1 MDTTPG
7 TKINGFVVRRVTPV
21 ELLDSQAI
29 ELEHEATGLR
39 LLHVKNDDTENL
51 FSIVFA
57 TPPADDTGVPHI
69 LEHSVLA
76 GSRKFPAREGFFEL
90 TKRSPGTFI
99 NAMTASEHT
108 LYPVSSAVPKDLFN
122 LAEVYWD
129 AVFHP
134 LLTEHTFRREGH
146 RLELTSAGDLGSEL
160 VVKGIVY
167 SEMQGAYSSAESL
180 IGDAMNRHLF
190 PESPY
195 GRDSGGDPDA
205 IPTLTY
211 EGLRSFHSHHYGP
224 SQALVVVYGNIPTEQ
239 YLAFA
244 AQRLAGEPR
253 RGAEVSIARQPRWT
267 APREARITCPVSP
280 NEAGRS
286 WLSLSW
292 ICGDGTDPMDSM
304 QLALLEQLLVG
315 HPGAV
320 LRKAILDS
328 KVGED
333 LALTFL
339 NAKCL
344 DATFSVGV
352 RGAQVEHADQFLAVV
367 LGTLKSLVEQ
377 GIDRQSIETA
387 CQQLAYATLE
397 VGDLFP
403 IQLLWKLSTQYVLTG
418 DPVPVLRSAEHLRS
432 VRERALTEPS
442 YLTHLLRERL
452 LDNPHRLLVVAQG
465 DPEFAR
471 RRDEALAERL
481 RARKAAMSHEE
492 LARIAAEAQEFQ
504 RLEQQKDDLEAFEQ
518 LPKLGPG
525 DLPRR
530 PRTIPTLFEHDGR
543 LDFLDNRVF
552 SNGINYLQLD
562 IDLAHV
568 PAPLLAYLGP
578 MTQCLGKLGVR
589 GQTWAQTAARVASC
603 TSGVYGWAQLDAH
616 GTDPSNTLRSL
627 KLVTSFLDGRAEEAL
642 GLVEDLLFSL
652 DFEDTVRLGEI
663 LTQTRARQRAVLAS
677 RASELAR
684 THAAR
689 LLSHE
694 AWLTD
699 EAHGLGQIRLIE
711 RLATGF
717 GSEDELLIE
726 RTVSNLLALRD
737 AIAGAARITVSF
749 TGSPHE
755 RALAR
760 KYAGAWARRQPARV
774 PERIEWAPNGSSRR
788 VGLASAMDVAYC
800 EYTLPGPYYND
811 PASSALQVAST
822 YYRQQYVMEEV
833 RLKGAAYGAWSAMDA
848 FHGTFDL
855 GSYRDPHPARTL
867 GVFGRAL
874 EGIARLDWSPSEIER
889 AIVVTAKDS
898 LRPNRPREATGSA
911 LWWHTHGLSDEIRA
925 RHYEALLSVKPS
937 EAREALER
945 VLGQDERLASV
956 CVVSSRNKL
965 EAVNAELEAGRL
977 EIEDVVD

>member
-1 MDTTPG
+1 MDTSPG
-7 TKINGFVVRRVTPV
+7 TTIHGFVVRRVTPV
-21 ELLDSQAI
+21 QLLGSLAI

-39 LLHVKNDDTENL
+39 LLHVKNDDNENL

-57 TPPADDTGVPHI
+57 TPPSDDTGVPHI

-76 GSRKFPAREGFFEL
+76 GSHKFPAREGFFEL

-146 RLELTSAGDLGSEL
+146 RLELASADDLGSEL

-180 IGDAMNRHLF
+180 IGDAMNRNLF
-190 PESPY
+190 PDSPY

-205 IPTLTY
+205 IPTLSY
-211 EGLRSFHSHHYGP
+211 EGLRSFHAGYYGP
-224 SQALVVVYGNIPTEQ
+224 SQAMVVVYGNIPTER

-244 AQRLAGEPR
+244 AERLAGESR
-253 RGAEVSIARQPRWT
+253 RAAEVSIARQPRWT

-339 NAKCL
+339 SAKCL

-352 RGAQVEHADQFLAVV
+352 RGTQVERADQFVAVV
-367 LGTLKSLVEQ
+367 LGTLGSLVSQ
-377 GIDRQSIETA
+377 GIDRHSIETA
-387 CQQLAYATLE
+387 CQQLSYATLE
-397 VGDLFP
+397 IGDLFP

-418 DPVPVLRSAEHLRS
+418 DPIPVLRSAEHLRT
-432 VRERALTEPS
+432 VRERALSDPS
-442 YLTHLLRERL
+442 HLTRLLRERL
-452 LDNPHRLLVVAQG
+452 LDNPHRLLVVARG

-471 RRDEALAERL
+471 RRDEALAQRL
-481 RARKAAMSHEE
+481 RTRKAAMSQEQ
-492 LARIAAEAQEFQ
+492 LARIAAETEEFE
-504 RLEQQKDDLEAFEQ
+504 RLEQQKDDLEAFER

-530 PRTIPTLFEHDGR
+530 PRTIPTLFERDGR
-543 LDFLDNRVF
+543 LEFLDNRVF

-562 IDLAHV
+562 IDLAHL
-568 PAPLLAYLGP
+568 PAALLAYVGP
-578 MTQCLGKLGVR
+578 LSHCLGKLGAG
-589 GQTWAQTAARVASC
+589 GQSWERTAARVASC
-603 TSGVYGWAQLDAH
+603 TSGVYGWAELDAH

-627 KLVTSFLDGRAEEAL
+627 RLVTSFLDGRAEEAL
-642 GLVEDLLFSL
+642 ALVEDLLFCL
-652 DFEDTVRLGEI
+652 DFEDQTRLGEI
-663 LTQTRARQRAVLAS
+663 LIQARARQRATLAS

-689 LLSHE
+689 LLSPE
-694 AWLTD
+694 AWLSD

-711 RLATGF
+711 RLAAGF
-717 GSEDELLIE
+717 AAADEQLIE
-726 RTVSNLLALRD
+726 QTVSRLLSLRE
-737 AIAGAARITVSF
+737 AIGGTARLTVSF
-749 TGSPHE
+749 TGSPDE
-755 RALAR
+755 RTLAR
-760 KYAGAWARRQPARV
+760 GYAARWANRQPARA
-774 PERIEWAPNGSSRR
+774 PQPIEPTPNGSSRR

-800 EYTLPGPYYND
+800 EYVLPGPYYND
-811 PASSALQVAST
+811 PLSSALQIAST
-822 YYRQQYVMEEV
+822 YYRQQYVMDEV
-833 RLKGAAYGAWSAMDA
+833 RLKGAAYGAWSSMNA

-855 GSYRDPHPARTL
+855 GSYRDPQPVRTL

-874 EGIARLDWSPSEIER
+874 EGVALLDWSPSEIER

-911 LWWHTHGLSDEIRA
+911 LWWHTHGLSDEIRT
-925 RHYEALLSVKPS
+925 RHYEALLAVKPS

-956 CVVSSRNKL
+956 CVVSSRDKL
-965 EAVNAELEAGRL
+965 EAVNAELQAGKL

>member
-1 MDTTPG
+1 MDTSPG
-7 TKINGFVVRRVTPV
+7 TKIHGFVVRRVTPV
-21 ELLDSQAI
+21 ELFGSLAL

-57 TPPADDTGVPHI
+57 TPPDDDTGAAHI

-146 RLELTSAGDLGSEL
+146 RLELASADDRASGL
-160 VVKGIVY
+160 VIKGIVY

-180 IGDAMNRHLF
+180 IGDAMSRHLF

-205 IPTLTY
+205 IPTLSY
-211 EGLRSFHSHHYGP
+211 DGLRSFHARHYGP

-244 AQRLAGEPR
+244 AERLAGEPR
-253 RGAEVSIARQPRWT
+253 RAADVSIARQPRWT
-267 APREARITCPVSP
+267 APRDIRMTCPVSP
-280 NEAGRS
+280 NEEGRS

-339 NAKCL
+339 NTKCL

-352 RGAQVEHADQFLAVV
+352 RGARVEHADRFVAVV
-367 LGTLKSLVEQ
+367 LDTLQSLVEQ
-377 GIDRQSIETA
+377 GVDRQSIETA

-403 IQLLWKLSTQYVLTG
+403 VQLLWKLSTQYVLTG
-418 DPVPVLRSAEHLRS
+418 DPVPVLRSAEHLRA
-432 VRERALTEPS
+432 VRERALAEPS
-442 YLTHLLRERL
+442 HVVRLIRERL
-452 LDNPHRLLVVAQG
+452 LDNPHRLLIVAQG
-465 DPEFAR
+465 DPAFAR
-471 RRDEALAERL
+471 RRDDALAERL
-481 RARKAAMSHEE
+481 RARKAAMSQEE
-492 LARIAAEAQEFQ
+492 LERVAAETKEFE
-504 RLEQQKDDLEAFEQ
+504 RLEQQADDLGAFER
-518 LPKLGPG
+518 LPKLGPS

-530 PRTIPTLFEHDGR
+530 PRAIPTLFERDGR

-562 IDLAHV
+562 IDLTHL
-568 PAPLLAYLGP
+568 PAPLLAYTGP
-578 MTQCLGKLGVR
+578 FAHCLGKLGAA
-589 GQTWAQTAARVASC
+589 GQSWAQTAARAASC
-603 TSGVYGWAQLDAH
+603 TSGVYGWAELDAH
-616 GTDPSNTLRSL
+616 GADPSNTRRSL
-627 KLVTSFLDGRAEEAL
+627 RLMTSFLDGRGEEAL
-642 GLVEDLLFSL
+642 KLVEDLLFSL
-652 DFEDTVRLGEI
+652 DFENEGRLGEI
-663 LTQTRARQRAVLAS
+663 LIQARARQRAALAS
-677 RASELAR
+677 RASDLAR

-689 LLSHE
+689 LLSRE
-694 AWLTD
+694 AWLND

-717 GSEDELLIE
+717 AAGDQQLVEQ
-726 RTVSNLLALRD
+726 TVATLQTLRK
-737 AIAGAARITVSF
+737 AIAGTARLTASF
-749 TGSPHE
+749 TGSPDE

-760 KYAGAWARRQPARV
+760 RYAGYWVQRQAPRA
-774 PERIEWAPNGSSRR
+774 PEPIEWVPNGSSRR
-788 VGLASAMDVAYC
+788 IGLASAMDVAYC
-800 EYTLPGPYYND
+800 EYVLPGPYYND
-811 PASSALQVAST
+811 PVSAALQVAST
-822 YYRQQYVMEEV
+822 YYRQQYVMDEV
-833 RLKGAAYGAWSAMDA
+833 RLKGAAYGAWSSADA

-855 GSYRDPHPARTL
+855 GSYRDPQPVRTL
-867 GVFGRAL
+867 GIFGRAL
-874 EGIARLDWSPSEIER
+874 EGVARLKWSPSEIER

-911 LWWHTHGLSDEIRA
+911 LWWHTHGLSNEIRT
-925 RHYEALLSVKPS
+925 RRYETLLSVQPAQ
-937 EAREALER
+937 ARAALEQ
-945 VLGQDERLASV
+945 VLGQEERLASV
-956 CVVSSRNKL
+956 CVVSSRDKL
-965 EAVNAELEAGRL
+965 EAVNAALEKDKLA
-977 EIEDVVD
+977 IEDVVG

>member
-1 MDTTPG
+1 MDTSPG
-7 TKINGFVVRRVTPV
+7 TQIHGFVVRRVTPV
-21 ELLDSQAI
+21 ALLDSLAI
-29 ELEHEATGLR
+29 ELEHERTGLR

-57 TPPADDTGVPHI
+57 TPPPDDTGVPHI

-146 RLELTSAGDLGSEL
+146 RLELGSADDPGSEL

-180 IGDAMNRHLF
+180 IGDAMNRYLF

-195 GRDSGGDPDA
+195 GRDAGGDPDA
-205 IPTLTY
+205 IPTLGY
-211 EGLRSFHSHHYGP
+211 EGLCAFHRRHYGP
-224 SQALVVVYGNIPTEQ
+224 SQALVVVYGNIPTER

-244 AQRLAGEPR
+244 DERLVGESR
-253 RGAEVSIARQPRWT
+253 RAAEITIARQPRWT
-267 APREARITCPVSP
+267 APREARIRCPVSP

-292 ICGDGTDPMDSM
+292 ICGDGTDPVDSM

-339 NAKCL
+339 NTKCL

-352 RGAQVEHADQFLAVV
+352 RGTRVERADSFVAVV
-367 LGTLKSLVEQ
+367 LGTLESLVDR

-387 CQQLAYATLE
+387 CQQLSYSTLE
-397 VGDLFP
+397 IGDLYP

-418 DPVPVLRSAEHLRS
+418 DPVPVLRSAEHLRV
-432 VRERALTEPS
+432 VRERALGDPGT
-442 YLTHLLRERL
+442 LTSLIRARL
-452 LDNPHRLLVVAQG
+452 LDNPHRLLVVAEG

-481 RARKAAMSHEE
+481 RARKAATSHEE
-492 LARIAAEAQEFQ
+492 LARIAAETQQFE
-504 RLEQQKDDLEAFEQ
+504 RLEQQKDDLGAFER
-518 LPKLGPG
+518 LPKLGPA

-530 PRTIPTLFEHDGR
+530 PRTIPTLLERDGR
-543 LDFLDNRVF
+543 LEFLDNRVF

-562 IDLAHV
+562 IDLAHL
-568 PAPLLAYLGP
+568 PTALLAYLGP
-578 MTQCLGKLGVR
+578 FAQCLGKLGVR
-589 GQTWAQTAARVASC
+589 GQSWAQTAARVASC
-603 TSGVYGWAQLDAH
+603 TSGVGGWAQLDAH
-616 GTDPSNTLRSL
+616 GIDPSNTLRSL
-627 KLVTSFLDGRAEEAL
+627 RLGTSFLDGRAEEAL
-642 GLVEDLLFSL
+642 ELVEDLLFSL
-652 DFEDTVRLGEI
+652 DFEDRVRLGEI
-663 LTQTRARQRAVLAS
+663 LTQARARQRAALAS
-677 RASELAR
+677 RASDLAR

-689 LLSHE
+689 LLSP
-694 AWLTD
+694 AAGLSD

-711 RLATGF
+711 RLAAAF
-717 GSEDELLIE
+717 ASEDTQLVEQ
-726 RTVSNLLALRD
+726 TVARLLALRE
-737 AIAGAARITVSF
+737 AITATARVTVSF
-749 TGSPHE
+749 TGSRGE

-760 KYAGAWARRQPARV
+760 QYAARWANRQAARAPQSV
-774 PERIEWAPNGSSRR
+774 EWAPNSSRRR

-800 EYTLPGPYYND
+800 ELVLPGPYYAD
-811 PASSALQVAST
+811 RLSSALQVAST
-822 YYRQQYVMEEV
+822 YYRQQYVMDEV
-833 RLKGAAYGAWSAMDA
+833 RLKGAAYGAWSSLDV

-855 GSYRDPHPARTL
+855 GSYRDPQPVRTL
-867 GVFGRAL
+867 GIFSRAL
-874 EGIARLDWSPSEIER
+874 EGVARLDWSPSEIER

-945 VLGQDERLASV
+945 VLGQDPGLASV
-956 CVVSSRNKL
+956 CVVSSRDKL
-965 EAVNAELEAGRL
+965 EAVNAELAEGKL
-977 EIEDVVD
+977 EVEDVVG